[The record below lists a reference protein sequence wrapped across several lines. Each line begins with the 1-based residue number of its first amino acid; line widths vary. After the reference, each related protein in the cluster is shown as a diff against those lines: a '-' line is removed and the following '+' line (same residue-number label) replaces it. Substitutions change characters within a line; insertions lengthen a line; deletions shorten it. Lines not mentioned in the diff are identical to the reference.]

1 MHQCSEGTAKGM
13 GTATRW
19 THAPTKEMS
28 IDAPWQSPS
37 WDLDETYMKNSPF
50 TGPRFLFERREDV
63 ASDGGAAESSG
74 TSEERRYVGMLM
86 DRRGA

>member
-1 MHQCSEGTAKGM
+1 MPPRNRCRLGLMLRGRVRVGT
-13 GTATRW
+13 
-19 THAPTKEMS
+19 
-28 IDAPWQSPS
+28 
-37 WDLDETYMKNSPF
+37 LDETYMKNSPF

>member
-1 MHQCSEGTAKGM
+1 
-13 GTATRW
+13 
-19 THAPTKEMS
+19 
-28 IDAPWQSPS
+28 
-37 WDLDETYMKNSPF
+37 MKNSPF
-50 TGPRFLFERREDV
+50 TGPRFLFERREEV